1 MQSRER
7 GAPMTH
13 LADPW
18 RVGFIGVG
26 HMGRPMVD
34 RLLAAGVPTE
44 VFVRRPELRAELEA
58 AGAAVAD
65 SAEELAARSDLVILC
80 FFSDAQV
87 REVMLGGGVLASM
100 RSGSILVS
108 HVTGSPTLSVGLQA
122 AAPDG
127 VTILDVPIS
136 GTDDHIRRGELT
148 LMVGG
153 DAATLERVRPVL
165 ATYCDPILH
174 VGGLGDGQRIKLL
187 NNLVFTV
194 NLRTALA
201 AAELGES
208 MGVPAAEL
216 SRVLSEC
223 SGGSFAIGLLRH
235 MAPESLAGGARH
247 YLVKDV
253 STILEVAAEEGID
266 LGLLGDLAHWVF
278 EP

>member
-1 MQSRER
+1 
-7 GAPMTH
+7 MT
-13 LADPW
+13 

-34 RLLAAGVPTE
+34 RLVAAGVPTE
-44 VFVRRPELRAELEA
+44 VYVRRPELRDELASAGVTVASSAAEL
-58 AGAAVAD
+58 AG
-65 SAEELAARSDLVILC
+65 RSDLVILC
-80 FFSDAQV
+80 FFNDAQV
-87 REVMLGGGVLASM
+87 REVMLGDGVVAAM
-100 RSGSILVS
+100 QPGSILVS
-108 HVTGSPTLSVGLQA
+108 HVTGSPAVSRDLQA

-127 VTILDVPIS
+127 VTVLDVPIS
-136 GTDDHIRRGELT
+136 GTDDHIRRGQLT

-153 DAATLERVRPVL
+153 DLAARDRIRPVL
-165 ATYCDPILH
+165 ETYSNPILH
-174 VGGLGDGQRIKLL
+174 VGGLGDGQRVKLI

-223 SGGSFAIGLLRH
+223 SGGSFAINLFQH
-235 MAPESLAGGARH
+235 MSPESLTGGARH

-253 STILEVAAEEGID
+253 TTIRDVAGEQGIE
-266 LGLLGDLAHWVF
+266 LGLLGELSNWVF
-278 EP
+278 E